1 MGKERPQDTRDNC
14 DGTPRAKPKAQK
26 KTVASQEKTFAT
38 AVKVCYILNFRALS
52 YIMPP
57 MPGFA
62 AGAGSGA
69 GMSVIAH
76 SLVRMRAAILAAF

>member
-1 MGKERPQDTRDNC
+1 MFIFQQVKLPKHEEEPS
-14 DGTPRAKPKAQK
+14 KKAQK

-57 MPGFA
+57 IPGFA